1 MAGATYCLSFTRLP
15 YFQTLGVPLAIG
27 MLVAVAAALTMA
39 PALIT
44 AASRLGR
51 LDPKRKMR
59 AGGWRRVGTA
69 VGRWPGPILAA
80 SLALALIGLLA
91 LPSYKTSYN
100 DRNYLPAD
108 IPANEGYA
116 ADDRHFS
123 QARMDPELLLI
134 ETDHDVRNSADMIVI
149 DRIAKGIFHIPGI
162 ARVQAITR
170 PLGTPIDHTS
180 IPFQIRLQRP

>member
-1 MAGATYCLSFTRLP
+1 
-15 YFQTLGVPLAIG
+15 
-27 MLVAVAAALTMA
+27 
-39 PALIT
+39 
-44 AASRLGR
+44 
-51 LDPKRKMR
+51 
-59 AGGWRRVGTA
+59 
-69 VGRWPGPILAA
+69 
-80 SLALALIGLLA
+80 

-116 ADDRHFS
+116 AADRHFS
-123 QARMDPELLLI
+123 QARMNPELLLV

-149 DRIAKGIFHIPGI
+149 DRIAKGIVPHPGI

-180 IPFQIRLQRP
+180 IPFQISMQSTTQTLNQDYMQASMKDMLGMADQCRP